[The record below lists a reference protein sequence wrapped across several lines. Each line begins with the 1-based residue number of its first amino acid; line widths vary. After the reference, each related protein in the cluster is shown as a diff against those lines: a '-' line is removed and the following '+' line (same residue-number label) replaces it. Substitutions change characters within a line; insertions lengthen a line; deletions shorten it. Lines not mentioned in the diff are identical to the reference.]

1 MNLPPLPR
9 PQPEGMTVYLVDDE
23 PAVRQALGFLLRSRG
38 LQVQAFESGEA
49 LLAALD
55 SWPQVPP
62 GCFVLDVRMNEGMSG
77 LALHEALIARRLR
90 QPVLFLSGHGDIPM
104 VVDALKKG
112 AFDFLEKPYS
122 DNTLVDRIQ
131 QALDVA
137 AAQGADAA
145 RDAEVRARLA
155 SLTPRERDVMRMV
168 AAGRLNK
175 QIAADL
181 ALAMRTVEVYRARV
195 FAKLELRSAA
205 ELGALL
211 AQHPEP

>member
-1 MNLPPLPR
+1 MTTNATAM
-9 PQPEGMTVYLVDDE
+9 PQGGMTVYLVEDE
-23 PAVRQALGFLLRSRG
+23 PAVRSALGFLLRSRG
-38 LQVQAFESGEA
+38 LQVLAFESGEA
-49 LLAALD
+49 LLRSLD
-55 SWPQVPP
+55 AWPQVPP
-62 GCFVLDVRMNEGMSG
+62 GCFLLDVRMDGGISG
-77 LALHEALIARRLR
+77 LALHDALIARRLR
-90 QPVLFLSGHGDIPM
+90 HPVLFLSGHGDIPM

-122 DNTLVDRIQ
+122 DNTLVDRIS

-145 RDAEVRARLA
+145 RDAEVQARLA
-155 SLTPRERDVMRMV
+155 SLTPREREVMRMV

-181 ALAMRTVEVYRARV
+181 SLAMRTVEVYRARV

-211 AQHPEP
+211 AQHPQA

>member
-1 MNLPPLPR
+1 MNQPPQPR
-9 PQPEGMTVYLVDDE
+9 PQPGGMTVYLVDDE

-145 RDAEVRARLA
+145 RDAEVHARLA

-211 AQHPEP
+211 AQHPES